1 MQLADTM
8 MTSEH
13 EESEVIGGKLED
25 MKDCR
30 AKMLEEWELKKKE
43 YDQCMELQLFNRDI
57 EQMETI
63 MVVQEVGTVPF
74 LIAGGIFSENSFF
87 TPNPVNELRFI
98 FKNCIISSFSY
109 INCLINHLH
118 DSPPLRKF

>member
-43 YDQCMELQLFNRDI
+43 YDQCMELQLFVSR
-57 EQMETI
+57 
-63 MVVQEVGTVPF
+63 P
-74 LIAGGIFSENSFF
+74 
-87 TPNPVNELRFI
+87 
-98 FKNCIISSFSY
+98 SY
-109 INCLINHLH
+109 ISYMNRIAESVLIYYKN
-118 DSPPLRKF
+118 SEINRIYYYYYYLRLICDLLLSEMFLGLVFQFLWSFWVWRLKE